1 MPTVQARYWLAT
13 LSARNNVWTP
23 HLPDGI
29 TAIRGQLERG
39 EQDGYMH
46 WQLAIYCA
54 KRIGF
59 GALKSKFPADI
70 HLEKARNERACFDYV
85 HKDDTCADVDSR
97 FHFGEFALRRNN
109 ATDWAAVR
117 TNAISGNFDNIP
129 NDVFVRY
136 YGNLKRIHSDNMV
149 LFERPDIQVFLYWG
163 EPGSGKTRRAFTEAS
178 EDVYVKN
185 PCTKWWD
192 GYRGQ
197 SDVLIDDF
205 DGKSIRPAYLK
216 VWLDRYKCSVEI
228 KGGTLPLCAT
238 RIWITSNFSLAEW
251 FDNEVD
257 RVAIRRRITRIEHF
271 RVMRNFEE

>member
-1 MPTVQARYWLAT
+1 
-13 LSARNNVWTP
+13 
-23 HLPDGI
+23 
-29 TAIRGQLERG
+29 
-39 EQDGYMH
+39 
-46 WQLAIYCA
+46 
-54 KRIGF
+54 
-59 GALKSKFPADI
+59 
-70 HLEKARNERACFDYV
+70 
-85 HKDDTCADVDSR
+85 
-97 FHFGEFALRRNN
+97 
-109 ATDWAAVR
+109 
-117 TNAISGNFDNIP
+117 
-129 NDVFVRY
+129 
-136 YGNLKRIHSDNMV
+136 MV